1 MAGICSRCLRPDPVP
16 RHNKEPFALSRD
28 SKKTKA
34 SNDAVRRAI
43 DRRNSWAYFYECWFH
58 SIPLLLMLVDRCYH
72 TTAVKYC
79 IGCISSAFLF
89 TFFSVSAPLSV
100 GYRSLIGNEMFGI

>member
-1 MAGICSRCLRPDPVP
+1 
-16 RHNKEPFALSRD
+16 
-28 SKKTKA
+28 
-34 SNDAVRRAI
+34 
-43 DRRNSWAYFYECWFH
+43 
-58 SIPLLLMLVDRCYH
+58 MLVDRCYH